1 MKRAITLC
9 LILLAMAFA
18 DKTLHG
24 QNPPQA
30 ALIEKAYQDSSVT
43 LLYEFFDNWSAE
55 ISSNEDNAPNQWV
68 AEAHKVFKAFYQPL
82 QLDKIGCG
90 EFESRFSYKDLPYF
104 IVQNTLYRISVTDTL
119 PFKPDELEAF
129 YTNRINQTYS
139 DDSIR
144 KKWIEY
150 LQREIS
156 YGRMFLVLDDKDIW
170 PTWQKM
176 AISAVDSSIEFRPQ
190 VSFPDK
196 KIVYLTYEYEQLLN
210 KFLGNTHVEL
220 GENGIMQPAYS
231 KDESR
236 QREQFLMKAAKIFYG
251 HWGGYWQ
258 YETYPEATSIIFD
271 TRMQRAVVN
280 FRFIY
285 EGGVVYMEKKDGEW
299 TVVSGELTW
308 IE

>member
-1 MKRAITLC
+1 MMKH
-9 LILLAMAFA
+9 LLFGISFFLLMCSA
-18 DKTLHG
+18 LHA
-24 QNPPQA
+24 QNPSQA
-30 ALIEKAYQDSSVT
+30 ALLEKAYQDSSVT
-43 LLYEFFDNWSAE
+43 QLYEFFDNWSAE
-55 ISSNEDNAPNQWV
+55 ISSNENNAPNKWV

-119 PFKPDELEAF
+119 PFKPDELESF
-129 YTNRINQTYS
+129 YKNRINQTYS

-156 YGRMFLVLDDKDIW
+156 YDRMFLVLDDKDIW

-176 AISAVDSSIEFRPQ
+176 AISAVDSSIEFRPL
-190 VSFPDK
+190 VSFPGK
-196 KIVYLTYEYEQLLN
+196 KIVYLTDDYVQLLN
-210 KFLGNTHVEL
+210 KFLGNTYVKL

-231 KDESR
+231 KDESH
-236 QREQFLMKAAKIFYG
+236 QRMLFLTKAAKIYYG

>member
-9 LILLAMAFA
+9 LMLLAMASA
-18 DKTLHG
+18 SKILHA
-24 QNPPQA
+24 QNPSQA
-30 ALIEKAYQDSSVT
+30 ALLEKAYQDSSVAQ
-43 LLYEFFDNWSAE
+43 LYEFFDNWSAE
-55 ISSNEDNAPNQWV
+55 ISSNENNAPNQWV

-90 EFESRFSYKDLPYF
+90 GYDSRFSYQDLPYF
-104 IVQNTLYRISVTDTL
+104 IVQNSLYRISVTDTL
-119 PFKPDELEAF
+119 PFKPNELEAF
-129 YTNRINQTYS
+129 YTNRINQSYS
-139 DDSIR
+139 NDSIR

-156 YGRMFLVLDDKDIW
+156 FGCMFLVLDDKDIW

-176 AISAVDSSIEFRPQ
+176 AISSVDSSIEFRPP

-196 KIVYLTYEYEQLLN
+196 KIVYLTDDYEQLLN
-210 KFLGNTHVEL
+210 KFLGNTHVKL

-236 QREQFLMKAAKIFYG
+236 QRMQFLMKAAKIFYG

-285 EGGVVYMEKKDGEW
+285 EGGVVYLEKKDGEW
-299 TVVSGELTW
+299 TIFSAELTW

>member
-1 MKRAITLC
+1 MKHLLFSIG
-9 LILLAMAFA
+9 ILLLLCSA
-18 DKTLHG
+18 LHA
-24 QNPPQA
+24 QNPSQA

-55 ISSNEDNAPNQWV
+55 ISSNENNAPNKWV

-104 IVQNTLYRISVTDTL
+104 IVQNSLYRISVTDTL

-156 YGRMFLVLDDKDIW
+156 YGRMFLVLDDKDI
-170 PTWQKM
+170 TWQKM

-190 VSFPDK
+190 VSFPGK
-196 KIVYLTYEYEQLLN
+196 KIVYLTDDYVQLLN
-210 KFLGNTHVEL
+210 KFLGNTYVKL

-231 KDESR
+231 KDESH
-236 QREQFLMKAAKIFYG
+236 QRMLFLMKAAKIFYG

-271 TRMQRAVVN
+271 TRMQRAVIN

>member
-1 MKRAITLC
+1 MKHLLFSIG
-9 LILLAMAFA
+9 ILLLLCSA
-18 DKTLHG
+18 LHA
-24 QNPPQA
+24 QNPSQA

-55 ISSNEDNAPNQWV
+55 TSSNENYAPNKWV

-104 IVQNTLYRISVTDTL
+104 IVQNSLYRISVTDTL

-139 DDSIR
+139 NDSIR
-144 KKWIEY
+144 KEWIEY

-156 YGRMFLVLDDKDIW
+156 YGRMFLVLDDKDI
-170 PTWQKM
+170 TWQKM

-190 VSFPDK
+190 VSFPGK
-196 KIVYLTYEYEQLLN
+196 KIVYLTYDYVQLLN

-220 GENGIMQPAYS
+220 GENDIMQPAYA

-236 QREQFLMKAAKIFYG
+236 QRMLFLTKAAKIYYG

-299 TVVSGELTW
+299 TIFSGELTW
-308 IE
+308 VE

>member
-1 MKRAITLC
+1 
-9 LILLAMAFA
+9 MASA
-18 DKTLHG
+18 GKALHG
-24 QNPPQA
+24 QNPSQA

-43 LLYEFFDNWSAE
+43 QLYEFFDNWSAE
-55 ISSNEDNAPNQWV
+55 ISSNENNAPNQWV

-90 EFESRFSYKDLPYF
+90 GYESRFSYQDYPYF

-119 PFKPDELEAF
+119 PFKPNELEAF
-129 YTNRINQTYS
+129 YTYRINQTYS

-156 YGRMFLVLDDKDIW
+156 YGRMSMVFDDFYNIW
-170 PTWQKM
+170 PTWQK
-176 AISAVDSSIEFRPQ
+176 IDITAVDSSIEFRPP
-190 VSFPDK
+190 VSFPGK

-210 KFLGNTHVEL
+210 KFLGNTHVKL
-220 GENGIMQPAYS
+220 GEHGIMQPAYS
-231 KDESR
+231 KDESH
-236 QREQFLMKAAKIFYG
+236 QRMLFLAKAAKIYYG

-285 EGGVVYMEKKDGEW
+285 EGGVVYLEKKDGEW
-299 TVVSGELTW
+299 TIFSAELTW

>member
-1 MKRAITLC
+1 MKHQLFGIGFLLLLC
-9 LILLAMAFA
+9 SA
-18 DKTLHG
+18 LHG
-24 QNPPQA
+24 QNPSQA

-55 ISSNEDNAPNQWV
+55 TSSNEDNAPNQWV

-90 EFESRFSYKDLPYF
+90 EFESRISYQDFPYF
-104 IVQNTLYRISVTDTL
+104 IVQNSLYRISVTDTL
-119 PFKPDELEAF
+119 PFKPDEFEAYF
-129 YTNRINQTYS
+129 TNRINQTYS
-139 DDSIR
+139 DDSTR
-144 KKWIEY
+144 DKWIKY
-150 LQREIS
+150 FQNGKGFGNILWLNGTPGNPDWRK
-156 YGRMFLVLDDKDIW
+156 LN
-170 PTWQKM
+170 
-176 AISAVDSSIEFRPQ
+176 ISAVDSSIEFRPP
-190 VSFPDK
+190 VSFPSK
-196 KIVYLTYEYEQLLN
+196 KIVYLTYDYVQLLN
-210 KFLGNTHVEL
+210 KYLGNTHVEL

-236 QREQFLMKAAKIFYG
+236 QRMLFLSKAAKIFYG

-258 YETYPEATSIIFD
+258 YETYPEANSIIFD

-285 EGGVVYMEKKDGEW
+285 EGGVVYLEKKDGEW

-308 IE
+308 ME

>member
-1 MKRAITLC
+1 MKHQLFGIGFLLLLC
-9 LILLAMAFA
+9 SA
-18 DKTLHG
+18 LHG
-24 QNPPQA
+24 QNPSQA

-55 ISSNEDNAPNQWV
+55 TSSNEDNAPNQWV

-90 EFESRFSYKDLPYF
+90 EFESRISYQDFPYF
-104 IVQNTLYRISVTDTL
+104 IVQNSLYRISVTDTL
-119 PFKPDELEAF
+119 PFKPDEFEAYF
-129 YTNRINQTYS
+129 TNRINQTYS
-139 DDSIR
+139 DDSTR
-144 KKWIEY
+144 DKWIKY
-150 LQREIS
+150 FQNGKGFGNILWLNGTPGNPDWRK
-156 YGRMFLVLDDKDIW
+156 LN
-170 PTWQKM
+170 
-176 AISAVDSSIEFRPQ
+176 ISAVDSSIEFRPP
-190 VSFPDK
+190 VSFPSK
-196 KIVYLTYEYEQLLN
+196 KIVYLTYDYVQLLN
-210 KFLGNTHVEL
+210 KYLGNTHVEL

-236 QREQFLMKAAKIFYG
+236 QRMLFLSKAAKIFYG

-258 YETYPEATSIIFD
+258 YETYPEANSIIFD

-285 EGGVVYMEKKDGEW
+285 EGGEVYLEKKDGEW

-308 IE
+308 ME

>member
-1 MKRAITLC
+1 MKHLLLGIVFLLLLC
-9 LILLAMAFA
+9 SA
-18 DKTLHG
+18 LHA
-24 QNPPQA
+24 QSPAQA
-30 ALIEKAYQDSSVT
+30 ALLEKAYQDSSVT
-43 LLYEFFDNWSAE
+43 QLYEFFDNWSAE
-55 ISSNEDNAPNQWV
+55 ISSNEMGAPNKWV

-90 EFESRFSYKDLPYF
+90 ENESRISYQDYPYF
-104 IVQNTLYRISVTDTL
+104 IVQNTLYMISVTDTL
-119 PFKPDELEAF
+119 PFKPDEFESYF
-129 YTNRINQTYS
+129 TNRINQTYS
-139 DDSIR
+139 NDSVR
-144 KKWIEY
+144 NKWIEY
-150 LQREIS
+150 LQRGRKSFDYIIS
-156 YGRMFLVLDDKDIW
+156 LNGI
-170 PTWQKM
+170 PNIPAWQKID
-176 AISAVDSSIEFRPQ
+176 ISAVDSSIEFRPP

-196 KIVYLTYEYEQLLN
+196 KIVYLTYEYVQLLN

-220 GENGIMQPAYS
+220 GEHGIMQPAYA

-236 QREQFLMKAAKIFYG
+236 QRMQFLMKAAKIFYG

-258 YETYPEATSIIFD
+258 YETYPEVSSIIFD

-280 FRFIY
+280 FQFVY

>member
-1 MKRAITLC
+1 MKHLLFSIG
-9 LILLAMAFA
+9 ILLLLCSA
-18 DKTLHG
+18 LHA
-24 QNPPQA
+24 QNPSQA

-55 ISSNEDNAPNQWV
+55 TSSNENYAPNKWV

-90 EFESRFSYKDLPYF
+90 EYDSRFSYQDYPYF

-190 VSFPDK
+190 VSFPGK
-196 KIVYLTYEYEQLLN
+196 KIVYLTYDYVQLLN

-220 GENGIMQPAYS
+220 GENDIMQPAYA

-236 QREQFLMKAAKIFYG
+236 QRMLFLTKAAKIYYG

-299 TVVSGELTW
+299 TIFSGELTW

>member
-9 LILLAMAFA
+9 LMLLAMASA
-18 DKTLHG
+18 GKTVHA
-24 QNPPQA
+24 QNLSQA

-55 ISSNEDNAPNQWV
+55 ISSNENNAPNKWV

-104 IVQNTLYRISVTDTL
+104 IVQNSLYRISVTDTL

-139 DDSIR
+139 NDSIR
-144 KKWIEY
+144 KEWIEY

-176 AISAVDSSIEFRPQ
+176 AITAVDSSIEFRPQ

-220 GENGIMQPAYS
+220 GENGIMQPAYT
-231 KDESR
+231 KDESH
-236 QREQFLMKAAKIFYG
+236 QRMLFLTKAAKIYYG

-271 TRMQRAVVN
+271 TRMQRAVIN